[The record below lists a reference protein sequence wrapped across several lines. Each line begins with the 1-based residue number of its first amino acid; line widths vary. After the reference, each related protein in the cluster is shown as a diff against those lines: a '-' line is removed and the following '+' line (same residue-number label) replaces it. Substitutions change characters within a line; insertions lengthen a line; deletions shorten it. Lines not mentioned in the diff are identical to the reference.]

1 MIQIR
6 LAQPHEIDWINERY
20 DEVHFMHSK
29 FEKEIIAIAEYDGQK
44 AGLGR
49 LVTLDDGHLEL
60 GGMYVLEAYRRHG
73 IARKIV
79 PFLLDLADEGKIV
92 YCIPF
97 QHLLS
102 FYEKFGFVPCHD
114 VSNISEDLKAKIQW
128 CSEMY
133 ALQGYS
139 LLYLP
144 ACADMRSGDGKR
156 ASDVL

>member
-1 MIQIR
+1 MIQLR
-6 LAQPHEIDWINERY
+6 LAHAHEMDWINERY
-20 DEVHFMHSK
+20 DEIHFMHSR
-29 FEKEIIAIAEYDGQK
+29 FDREIIAIAEYEGQK

-60 GGMYVLEAYRRHG
+60 GGMYVLEAFRRHG

-79 PFLLDLADEGKIV
+79 PFLLDLADPNKIV

-114 VSNISEDLKAKIQW
+114 LSNTPQDLKTKIQW
-128 CSEMY
+128 CSETY
-133 ALQGYS
+133 ALQGVS

-144 ACADMRSGDGKR
+144 KRADVRCGDGKS
-156 ASDVL
+156 ACHVQ